1 MIFMA
6 KLSTT
11 EKLLLYVLS
20 LFKKGVDETSF
31 EKFLAEL
38 KEKGAIS
45 NEIDLI
51 SIDGTYAMGPK
62 TLNAIK
68 KLLDR
73 GLIAYGYVT
82 ANYITPFTKILVIS
96 KRGKMYL
103 KKIEDTISE
112 DKKKNIN
119 AVYEELYEKTS

>member
-1 MIFMA
+1 MA

-11 EKLLLYVLS
+11 EKLLLYMLS
-20 LFKKGVDETSF
+20 LFKKGVDENSF
-31 EKFLAEL
+31 EKFLAKL
-38 KEKGAIS
+38 KEKGAIV

-51 SIDGTYAMGPK
+51 NINGTYVMGPK

-82 ANYITPFTKILVIS
+82 ANYISPFAKILVIS
-96 KRGKMYL
+96 KRGKVYL
-103 KKIEDTISE
+103 KKIESSISE
-112 DKKKNIN
+112 DKKKIIS